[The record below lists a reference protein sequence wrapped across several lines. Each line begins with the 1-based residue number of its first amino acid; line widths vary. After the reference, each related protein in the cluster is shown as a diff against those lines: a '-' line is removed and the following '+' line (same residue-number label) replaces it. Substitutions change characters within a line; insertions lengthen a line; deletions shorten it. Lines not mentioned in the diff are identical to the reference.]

1 MTQLSWS
8 QENKKGWSQPGHKV
22 EATGPGA
29 REGILCL
36 NFYRLKEQEVK
47 IVFFRIQ
54 YSKKKKKEEDHSG

>member
-1 MTQLSWS
+1 M
-8 QENKKGWSQPGHKV
+8 

-29 REGILCL
+29 REGIFCL

-54 YSKKKKKEEDHSG
+54 YSKKKKKKKKITVGKYRHHG